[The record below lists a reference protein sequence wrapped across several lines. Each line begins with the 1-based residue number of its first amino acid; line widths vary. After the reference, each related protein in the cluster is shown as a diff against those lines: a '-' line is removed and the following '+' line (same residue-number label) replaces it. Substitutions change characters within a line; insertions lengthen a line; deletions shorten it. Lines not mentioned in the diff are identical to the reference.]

1 MQAAR
6 QAGST
11 AGTVGGGCH
20 VTPQLDNI
28 IEDSRVCNWSAHILH
43 NLCLTDAAAQPC
55 FAIYRVLPAAVDA
68 AVHHFDLGSSDSFE
82 NSKLNP
88 GTMVTPKFSHTLYY
102 PIQGWQIDFVTLQKI
117 PWLCP

>member
-43 NLCLTDAAAQPC
+43 NLCLTDAAAQLALLC
-55 FAIYRVLPAAVDA
+55 HLPRTAGRAAVDA
-68 AVHHFDLGSSDSFE
+68 AVHL
-82 NSKLNP
+82 
-88 GTMVTPKFSHTLYY
+88 TL
-102 PIQGWQIDFVTLQKI
+102 T
-117 PWLCP
+117 